1 MMKKKI
7 MNRSKLF
14 NAPIPGENL
23 TVASKNWAWHKP
35 PQYANFDDAFEYFLE
50 DVLVDTE
57 RLNAARAMARNGF
70 SALSLVQNLMIQ
82 SVAKGRITPDMTLL
96 LAGPIY
102 KTLTRMFDQLGE
114 TYLTG
119 YESPEELEAYVEYM
133 QSGKS
138 KKPKKAKL
146 SKAQEKEMQKIT
158 EEVSAEIPKGGL
170 MGAPNDTAIEIP
182 MDKSSGSLVEKPV
195 EEVN

>member
-1 MMKKKI
+1 

-14 NAPIPGENL
+14 NAAIPGENL
-23 TVASKNWAWHKP
+23 TVESRKWAWHKP
-35 PQYANFDDAFEYFLE
+35 PQYPNFDDAFEYFLE
-50 DVLVDTE
+50 DVLADSE

-96 LAGPIY
+96 LAGPVY
-102 KTLTRMFDQLGE
+102 KTLTRMFDALGE

-119 YESPEELEAYVEYM
+119 YDSPQELQAYVEYM
-133 QSGKS
+133 QSDAP

-146 SKAQEKEMQKIT
+146 SKSQEKEMQKIT

-170 MGAPNDTAIEIP
+170 MGATKEDDMEIP
-182 MDKSSGSLVEKPV
+182 MDKPSGSLVEQPV
-195 EEVN
+195 EELN